1 MKRLLEMLCSFG
13 GGGTVG
19 SAGGKDAKRHRC
31 KAIIKNNLCC
41 NFTKITV
48 NENSLS
54 SCPPNFCSSDSTPPR
69 PSPSREGEENTLSLW
84 EREQLCEQVEHTTA
98 GEGHPSSGTMCHLL
112 PHRGEGLKELLKHRG
127 QSDVQEILKQVQ
139 DDENN
144 FLKRTYSPIHLFP
157 YSPRKRPAFTL
168 AEVLITLGI
177 IGVVAAM
184 TMPTLVSHYRHKVL
198 ETQFKKAYS
207 TLSQAVIPIQTQ
219 LLSCPSGN
227 KNDIREL
234 LFEQFKKIDV
244 NKNSKRYNNKF
255 KTYTKKETSALIHAN
270 CLDPSVQP
278 AFTGFE
284 TIVADG
290 VTIAFCTNNSYG
302 NMISIDTNG
311 FEKGPNAFGHDLFFF
326 HLNLNNCNLEPMT
339 AQWRTCTE
347 DDTDCAGA
355 SDDNLGFKWTDG
367 NCSKN
372 SDTPENG
379 FACTQ
384 YAIANT
390 CPDDPGKGY
399 FDCLP

>member
-1 MKRLLEMLCSFG
+1 MCE
-13 GGGTVG
+13 
-19 SAGGKDAKRHRC
+19 
-31 KAIIKNNLCC
+31 
-41 NFTKITV
+41 
-48 NENSLS
+48 
-54 SCPPNFCSSDSTPPR
+54 PR
-69 PSPSREGEENTLSLW
+69 
-84 EREQLCEQVEHTTA
+84 EHTTA
-98 GEGHPSSGTMCHLL
+98 GEGATHVVLSNNLCQFLPNYCDDDAHPSSGTMCHLL
-112 PHRGEGLKELLKHRG
+112 PQRGERNGLLKHRG
-127 QSDVQEILKQVQ
+127 QSDVQETLKRVQ
-139 DDENN
+139 DDEKN
-144 FLKRTYSPIHLFP
+144 FLKRTYSPIHLFT